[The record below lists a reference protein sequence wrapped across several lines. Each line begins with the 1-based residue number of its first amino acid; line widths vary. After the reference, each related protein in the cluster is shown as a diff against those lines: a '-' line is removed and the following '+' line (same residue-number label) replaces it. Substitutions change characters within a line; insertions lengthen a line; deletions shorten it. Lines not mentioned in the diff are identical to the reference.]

1 MEKKNQ
7 NFNPNVLIVEHFDEK
22 INQIDI
28 QTETILAVQE
38 TATSAK
44 KNNSHE
50 NETKRTK
57 INEVR
62 AKQIEKLKELKEINL
77 SHLPQKIDQEKFK
90 QKWSHVIDDASFDYK
105 KKIDRIKEELI
116 LFDCALLENAKVL
129 NGFYLWIIEC
139 FLNERD
145 LDFLK

>member
-1 MEKKNQ
+1 MENRNQ
-7 NFNPNVLIVEHFDEK
+7 NFDPKVLIVEHFDEK

-28 QTETILAVQE
+28 KTETILAEQE
-38 TATSAK
+38 K
-44 KNNSHE
+44 KINSHE
-50 NETKRTK
+50 HETKRMK

-90 QKWSHVIDDASFDYK
+90 QKWSHVIDDASLDYK

-116 LFDCALLENAKVL
+116 LFDCALLENTKVI